1 MITRVSGRTV
11 RTIRVGPITGSRTEG
26 ARMPVMSNLSAHRR
40 PLATAAAAAGVLFA
54 LGFVPSA
61 QASPDPVPAP
71 EEAARAASSVSADA
85 VRTAA
90 DPGLIAGPRLHEDAG
105 FDTAPYVLGG
115 VGLAGAGGLL
125 AARAR
130 HARR

>member
-1 MITRVSGRTV
+1 
-11 RTIRVGPITGSRTEG
+11 
-26 ARMPVMSNLSAHRR
+26 MPVLSNLSAHRR

-61 QASPDPVPAP
+61 QASVEPVVTAG
-71 EEAARAASSVSADA
+71 EAVRAASSASAASAGSVDA
-85 VRTAA
+85 VRAAA
-90 DPGLIAGPRLHEDAG
+90 DPGLVAGPRVHEDAG
-105 FDTAPYVLGG
+105 SDSVPYVLGA

-130 HARR
+130 NSRRS